1 MRRPSR
7 IQKLNKM
14 AVHSDKLSLKTMQ
27 RKQKLRPMPS
37 RPLPKKKPEL
47 RRRKLTKLK
56 LKRIGSRKRNRLPL
70 RGNASKLSK
79 LDRKEKRLQSL
90 IRRE

>member
-14 AVHSDKLSLKTMQ
+14 AVHSDKFSLKTMQ
-27 RKQKLRPMPS
+27 RKQKRRPMPS
-37 RPLPKKKPEL
+37 LPLPKKRPEL

-56 LKRIGSRKRNRLPL
+56 LKRIGLRKQNRLLP
-70 RGNASKLSK
+70 RGNASKLSR